1 MKKILGLDLGNSS
14 IGWAFVWESEN
25 EKPFIIDAGVRI
37 IKFDNFINT
46 KTNKESKDPITD
58 FMCGRGISSNAKR
71 TLQRSARRK
80 LQRYKQR
87 RKNLIKILKENNFIN
102 NDAILSEH
110 DNYSTFETYRLRAK
124 SVTEEISLDDFSRI
138 LLMINKKRGYKSSRK
153 IISQNDTESSEY
165 LESIN
170 NRSKELN
177 IDKLTIGQYLM
188 NKLNDNPNYSLK
200 NQIFYRQDYLDEF
213 NIIWESQK
221 QYHKE
226 LKEELKE
233 KIRDNIIFY
242 QRNLKSQKDL
252 ISFCEFESQ
261 EKEIEINGKKKIITI
276 GSKVCPKSS
285 PLFQEFKIWQI
296 LNNIEVIDKDNI
308 ERPLEQE
315 EKEILFTELS
325 LKNKLSKLE
334 ALKLLFKN
342 YKELDLN
349 YKDIE
354 GNRTQASL
362 FKAYQKII
370 ELSGNGEYNFSNM
383 QSYEI
388 IDIVKTVFD
397 TLGIN
402 TNILYFDSALDTN
415 EFEKQPMHSLWHLIY
430 SFNEDNHNHGNDK
443 LITNLSKKFGFNK
456 EYAKI
461 IADTI
466 FQDDYGSLSTKAIKK
481 ILPHLKDGNK
491 YDIACAYAGYNHSKE
506 SLTKEEIENKIL
518 KDNLDY
524 IQQNSLRNPI
534 VEKILN
540 QMVTV
545 VNDLIKVYGIPDEI
559 RIELARELKSSAKER
574 EQQTKAINK
583 TTNENN
589 KYEELIRKEFG
600 FPHVSKND
608 ITRYRLYLELEENGF
623 KTLYSNTYISR
634 DKIFSKEFDIEHIIP
649 QAKLFDNSF
658 SNKTLELRS
667 VNIDK
672 SNSTAYDFV
681 SDKYGE
687 EGLEQYINRI
697 DNLFKKGKISKTKYK
712 KLKMKLS
719 EIPNDFIDRDL
730 RETQYISKKAKQMLL
745 SITKVVT
752 STSGTI
758 TDRLRKDWGLIN
770 VMQDLNWDKYDKLG
784 LTEVKE
790 NKEGKKLYHIKDWS
804 KRNDHRHHAMDAIV
818 IAFTK
823 PSYIQYFN
831 NLNAR
836 SDKSSSI
843 YAIEQKEFYRDHN
856 NKLMVKPPM
865 LNFKDEVK
873 NQLEKILISNKV
885 KNKVMTKNINITKK
899 DGGKNKKIQLS
910 PRGQLHNETIYGQ
923 IQQYVTKEEKVDSSF
938 TEEKINKVAKKIY
951 KEALLIRLQEFGGD
965 AKKAFTGKNTLEKN
979 PIYLDK
985 LQINQVPTKVKIV
998 DIESIYTIRKKISPD
1013 LKIDKVIDVKIRKI
1027 LEARLKEYNNVPKEA
1042 FSNLEENPI
1051 WLNKE
1056 KGIKIER
1063 VTINAK
1069 ISNRVSLHSKKDKDG
1084 NLILDENGNKQPIDF
1099 VDPKN
1104 NHHVAIYQ
1112 DEKGVLQEN
1121 VISLFEATTRI
1132 NLGLPIIDKT
1142 YNIDKGWK
1150 FLFSMKK
1157 NEYFIFPNTKT
1168 GFNPKDIDLFNPINY
1183 SLISPNLF
1191 RVQKISTKNYVFNHH
1206 LETNAVTSDILKNN
1220 KQLSGITYNFIQ
1232 SLPPIKDIIK
1242 VRVNHIG
1249 QIVSIGEE

>member
-1 MKKILGLDLGNSS
+1 MKNIFGLDLGNAS
-14 IGWAFVWESEN
+14 IGWAIIRESEN
-25 EKPFIIDAGVRI
+25 INEKSSIINSGVKV
-37 IKFDNFINT
+37 IKFENYINT
-46 KTNKESKDPITD
+46 KTNKKSKNPQTD
-58 FMCGRGISSNAKR
+58 FMCGKGISSNAKR
-71 TLQRSARRK
+71 TLERSARRN

-87 RKNLIKILKENNFIN
+87 RKNLIEILKENNFIN

-110 DNYSTFETYRLRAK
+110 GNYSTFETYHLRAK
-124 SVTEEISLDDFSRI
+124 SVNEKISLEDFSRI

-153 IISQNDTESSEY
+153 FITQNETESSGY
-165 LESIN
+165 LEAIN

-177 IDKLTIGQYLM
+177 TDKLTIGQYLM
-188 NKLNDNPNYSLK
+188 NKLNNDPNYSLK
-200 NQIFYRQDYLDEF
+200 NQVFYRQDYLDEF

-226 LKEELKE
+226 LTEELKE

-252 ISFCEFESQ
+252 ISFCEFENE

-296 LNNIEVIDKDNI
+296 INNIEVIDKDKI
-308 ERPLEQE
+308 KRALDQD
-315 EKEILFTELS
+315 EKETLFAELS
-325 LKNKLSKLE
+325 LKNKLTKTE
-334 ALKLLFKN
+334 VLKLLFKN

-349 YKDIE
+349 YKDID

-370 ELSGNGEYNFSNM
+370 ELSGNGEYDFSNM
-383 QSYEI
+383 LSDEI
-388 IDIVKTVFD
+388 VDIVKTVFG

-402 TNILYFDSALDTN
+402 TDILHFDSTLETN
-415 EFEKQPMHSLWHLIY
+415 EFEKQPMYSLWHLLY
-430 SFNEDNHNHGNDK
+430 SFNEDNHNPGNYK
-443 LITNLSKKFGFNK
+443 LISNLSKEFGFDE

-461 IADTI
+461 IVNTV

-481 ILPHLKDGNK
+481 ILPHLTDGNK
-491 YDIACAYAGYNHSKE
+491 YDVACAYAGYNHSKE

-524 IQQNSLRNPI
+524 ISQNSLRSPI

-545 VNDLIKVYGIPDEI
+545 VNDLIKEYGKPDEI
-559 RIELARELKSSAKER
+559 RIELTRQLKNSAKER
-574 EQQTKAINK
+574 EQQTKANTK

-589 KYEELIRKEFG
+589 KYKELIRKEFG
-600 FPHVSKND
+600 FPHVSKNY
-608 ITRYRLYLELEENGF
+608 ITRYKLYLELEENGF
-623 KTLYSNTYISR
+623 KTLYSNTYIPR
-634 DKIFSKEFDIEHIIP
+634 DQIFSKEFDIEHIIP

-658 SNKTLELRS
+658 SNKTLEHRK

-681 SDKYGE
+681 SDKYGANE
-687 EGLEQYINRI
+687 LEQYINRI
-697 DNLFKKGKISKTKYK
+697 DNLFKKCKISKTKYK

-745 SITKVVT
+745 SITRVVT
-752 STSGTI
+752 STSGSI
-758 TDRLRKDWGLIN
+758 TDKLRKDWGLIDI
-770 VMQDLNWDKYDKLG
+770 MQELNWNKYDKLG
-784 LTEVKE
+784 LTEIKE
-790 NKEGKKLYHIKDWS
+790 NKEGKKLYHIKDWT

-836 SDKSSSI
+836 SDKSGSI
-843 YAIEQKEFYRDHN
+843 YAIEQKEFYRNHS
-856 NKLMVKPPM
+856 NKLTVKPPM
-865 LNFKDEVK
+865 IDFKAEVK
-873 NQLEKILISNKV
+873 NQLEKMLISIKA

-899 DGGKNKKIQLS
+899 DGDKKMQLS
-910 PRGQLHNETIYGQ
+910 PRGKLHKETVYGQ
-923 IQQYVTKEEKVDSSF
+923 IQQYVTKEEKVDATF
-938 TEEKINKVAKKIY
+938 IEEKINKVAKKAY
-951 KEALLIRLQEFGGD
+951 REALLTRLHEFGGD
-965 AKKAFTGKNTLEKN
+965 TKKAFTGKNTLEKN
-979 PIYLDK
+979 PIYLDR
-985 LQINQVPTKVKIV
+985 LQTYKVPEKVKIV
-998 DIESIYTIRKKISPD
+998 DFETIYTIRKDISPD
-1013 LKIDKVIDVKIRKI
+1013 LKIDKVIDVKVKEI
-1027 LEARLKEYNNVPKEA
+1027 LQARLKEYNGINKDA

-1056 KGIKIER
+1056 KGIKLKR
-1063 VTINAK
+1063 VTISGVSNAFP
-1069 ISNRVSLHSKKDKDG
+1069 LHSKKDKEG
-1084 NLILDENGNKQPIDF
+1084 NLILSKDGNPQPVDF
-1099 VDPKN
+1099 VSTGN
-1104 NHHVAIYQ
+1104 NHHVAIYR
-1112 DEKGVLQEN
+1112 DEKNVLQEN
-1121 VISLFEATTRI
+1121 VVTFFEATARV
-1132 NLGLPIIDKT
+1132 NSGLSIIDKT
-1142 YNIDKGWK
+1142 YNQDKGWQ

-1157 NEYFIFPNTKT
+1157 DEYFVFPNEET
-1168 GFNPKDIDLFNPINY
+1168 GFNPRDIDLFNPINY

-1191 RVQKISTKNYVFNHH
+1191 RVQKISTKNYCFMLH
-1206 LETNAVTSDILKNN
+1206 LETTIED
-1220 KQLSGITYNFIQ
+1220 IQ
-1232 SLPPIKDIIK
+1232 SLKDITYKSIRSLLPLKDIVK

-1249 QIVSIGEE
+1249 QVVSVSEE